1 MAGATETVKI
11 CITIVDRN
19 NYARSAR
26 ANGRG
31 GADANAAARRG
42 EKACGGEIEKR
53 LAGNTTRN
61 SDTRYTEK
69 GKKATKIQKGRS

>member
-1 MAGATETVKI
+1 M
-11 CITIVDRN
+11 DRN

-31 GADANAAARRG
+31 GADANADARRG
-42 EKACGGEIEKR
+42 WKGSWREGRRGKEIEKR

-61 SDTRYTEK
+61 SDTRCTEK
-69 GKKATKIQKGRS
+69 RKKKATKIQKGRSQISQFI